1 MVRHDELGDLQFAL
15 ERMRQK
21 LNETTI
27 TKNYLNTVLNSLSDA
42 VLVTS
47 PNGIVKSCNEA
58 TQRLLGY
65 SEADLVGKPLVSFI
79 DEAHR
84 ECVRPEHSA
93 PEARETVLR
102 TASGQTIPVSMASS
116 AITTEDPQFQ
126 GNIYVARN
134 ITERKRAERRIRYLA
149 RYDTLTKMP
158 NRMQFQHLLQ
168 QAIARARR
176 NQRSLALLYL
186 DLDRFKEV
194 NDTFGH
200 AAGDRTLE
208 ILSERLTRNLSKDTV
223 IGRLAGDEFAMFI
236 DDLPVD
242 IDNRAAIGALARTL
256 LDEIS
261 RTFYVNQQEVY
272 LTASV
277 GIAICPYDAENVID
291 LIRNADA
298 AMYHSKQNGGNSC
311 AFYVPEMNAAA
322 VERLMLK
329 SKLRRALERDELVIL
344 YQSKVD
350 LRSGRVVGAEALLRW
365 RLPGHGDI
373 SPSHFIPLA
382 EETSLILDIGEWVLN
397 RVCADYRE
405 WQKMRAR
412 ARPHRH
418 QPVAAPTEAG
428 ELHRPLPQRVPQAR
442 GLAHLL
448 RAGSHRNHV
457 DDRPEAHHRLLNELY
472 AMGLNLAID
481 DFGTGYSSLSALQ
494 QFPIGTLKIDQSFVR
509 DVAVDSN
516 DAAIVRTIIDMG
528 KSLDLEVIAEGVE
541 ASEQLEFL
549 RKHGCYYAQGRLFG
563 DAMEAGKL
571 LAILAGQVGGAAYH
585 ARPVRA
591 HGAAADPPLVVAR
604 PPMLSA
610 RDLTL
615 RRGPEPLFEQVNFT
629 VFRGNKVGITGAN
642 GAGKSSLFA
651 AIRGELAADRGDI
664 ERPPDLKIAH
674 VEQEIAASER
684 AAIEFVLDGD
694 AELRAVLAAIAA
706 AERRDAAVGAR
717 RSSMRR
723 SRPSTAIA
731 PRRAP
736 PRSCMDSDSRPRI
749 TSGQVAEFSGGWRVR
764 LAMARALCSRADLLL
779 LDEPTNHLDLDAIVW
794 LEEWLTA
801 FPGTLLM
808 ISHDREFLD
817 AIIDRVLHIEN
828 RAHPRLLRQLL
839 AVRAKARRGTGAA
852 ARAAGAAD
860 AAHRR
865 DHHLRESLSRQRHQ
879 VAPGAE
885 PLEDAASAW
894 SASCR
899 RTSTAR
905 SSSSSRRR

>member
-1 MVRHDELGDLQFAL
+1 MARSLKTKYLLLALGVGAVLSLLLGGLAYYEHRVDAADVNQLTYATVAQKLEADLETRASSLGEITGTSLAPALSSGNKAAVASIAERLLDERDIERVEVLDARGAVLFSGGDPAAQAAGDWFVFQSTIHSNLVSAPVQRVGSLRIWMSRAEMQETLASIRKQLESQQGMQIKRMRGLLASITLPLLALGLAGAWFIARQLAGPISALVKSADRIGQGDYTRPLAVVRHDELGDLQFAL

-42 VLVTS
+42 VFVTS
-47 PNGIVKSCNEA
+47 PEGIVKSCNEA
-58 TQRLLGY
+58 AQRLLGY
-65 SEADLVGKPLVSFI
+65 QEADLLDKPLVSFI
-79 DEAHR
+79 DEVHLNAFDLTN
-84 ECVRPEHSA
+84 SA

-116 AITTEDPQFQ
+116 SITTHDPQFQ

-176 NQRSLALLYL
+176 NQRSVALLYL

-242 IDNRAAIGALARTL
+242 VDNRASIAGLARTL

-277 GIAICPYDAENVID
+277 GVAICPYDAENVID

-350 LRSGRVVGAEALLRW
+350 LRDGRVVGAEALLRW

-397 RVCADYRE
+397 RVCSDYRE
-405 WQKMRAR
+405 WQKIVPEPGRIAINLSLRQLKQASFIAR
-412 ARPHRH
+412 CRNVFRKHG
-418 QPVAAPTEAG
+418 VSPTCF
-428 ELHRPLPQRVPQAR
+428 ELEVTETTLMTDPKRTI
-442 GLAHLL
+442 G
-448 RAGSHRNHV
+448 
-457 DDRPEAHHRLLNELY
+457 LLNELY

-509 DVAVDSN
+509 DVAVDSD

-541 ASEQLEFL
+541 ACDQLEFL

-571 LAILAGQVGGAAYH
+571 LAILAGQTGGAAYH
-585 ARPVRA
+585 
-591 HGAAADPPLVVAR
+591 G
-604 PPMLSA
+604 
-610 RDLTL
+610 TL
-615 RRGPEPLFEQVNFT
+615 CNP
-629 VFRGNKVGITGAN
+629 
-642 GAGKSSLFA
+642 
-651 AIRGELAADRGDI
+651 
-664 ERPPDLKIAH
+664 
-674 VEQEIAASER
+674 
-684 AAIEFVLDGD
+684 
-694 AELRAVLAAIAA
+694 AVLRPI
-706 AERRDAAVGAR
+706 RL
-717 RSSMRR
+717 SS
-723 SRPSTAIA
+723 
-731 PRRAP
+731 
-736 PRSCMDSDSRPRI
+736 
-749 TSGQVAEFSGGWRVR
+749 
-764 LAMARALCSRADLLL
+764 
-779 LDEPTNHLDLDAIVW
+779 
-794 LEEWLTA
+794 
-801 FPGTLLM
+801 
-808 ISHDREFLD
+808 
-817 AIIDRVLHIEN
+817 
-828 RAHPRLLRQLL
+828 
-839 AVRAKARRGTGAA
+839 
-852 ARAAGAAD
+852 
-860 AAHRR
+860 
-865 DHHLRESLSRQRHQ
+865 
-879 VAPGAE
+879 
-885 PLEDAASAW
+885 
-894 SASCR
+894 
-899 RTSTAR
+899 
-905 SSSSSRRR
+905 

>member
-1 MVRHDELGDLQFAL
+1 MARSLKTKYLLLALAVGAVLSLLLGGLSYYEHRVDAADVNQLTYATVAQKLEADLETRASSLSEITATSLAPALSSGNKTAVASIAQRLLDERDIGRVEVLDARGTVLFRGGDPAAQAAGDWFVFQSTIHSNLVSAPVQRVGSLRIWMSRAEMRETLTSLGAQLESQQGMQIKRMRGLLAGITLPLLVLGLAGAWFIARQLSGPISALVKSADRIGQGDYTRPLAVVRHDELGDLQFAL

-47 PNGIVKSCNEA
+47 PEGIVKSCNEA

-65 SEADLVGKPLVSFI
+65 QEADLLGKPLVSFI
-79 DEAHR
+79 DETHKNGFDLTN
-84 ECVRPEHSA
+84 SA

-116 AITTEDPQFQ
+116 EITTADPQFQ

-176 NQRSLALLYL
+176 SQRSLALLYL

-200 AAGDRTLE
+200 SAGDRTLE

-223 IGRLAGDEFAMFI
+223 IGRLAGDEFAMFV
-236 DDLPVD
+236 DDLPMDV
-242 IDNRAAIGALARTL
+242 DNRASIGTLARTL

-277 GIAICPYDAENVID
+277 GVAICPYDAENVID

-350 LRSGRVVGAEALLRW
+350 LRNGRVVGAEALLRW

-397 RVCADYRE
+397 RVCSDYRE
-405 WQKMRAR
+405 WQKSVPEPGRIAINLSLRQLKQASFIARCRAVFR
-412 ARPHRH
+412 KHE
-418 QPVAAPTEAG
+418 VSPTCF
-428 ELHRPLPQRVPQAR
+428 ELEVTETTLMTDPKRTI
-442 GLAHLL
+442 G
-448 RAGSHRNHV
+448 
-457 DDRPEAHHRLLNELY
+457 LLNELY

-509 DVAVDSN
+509 DAAVDSD

-549 RKHGCYYAQGRLFG
+549 RRHGCYYAQGRLFG
-563 DAMEAGKL
+563 DAMEAGKM
-571 LAILAGQVGGAAYH
+571 LAILSAQVGGAPHH
-585 ARPVRA
+585 ATLCVPTVLRPIR
-591 HGAAADPPLVVAR
+591 
-604 PPMLSA
+604 LS
-610 RDLTL
+610 
-615 RRGPEPLFEQVNFT
+615 
-629 VFRGNKVGITGAN
+629 
-642 GAGKSSLFA
+642 S
-651 AIRGELAADRGDI
+651 
-664 ERPPDLKIAH
+664 
-674 VEQEIAASER
+674 
-684 AAIEFVLDGD
+684 
-694 AELRAVLAAIAA
+694 
-706 AERRDAAVGAR
+706 
-717 RSSMRR
+717 
-723 SRPSTAIA
+723 
-731 PRRAP
+731 
-736 PRSCMDSDSRPRI
+736 
-749 TSGQVAEFSGGWRVR
+749 
-764 LAMARALCSRADLLL
+764 
-779 LDEPTNHLDLDAIVW
+779 
-794 LEEWLTA
+794 
-801 FPGTLLM
+801 
-808 ISHDREFLD
+808 
-817 AIIDRVLHIEN
+817 
-828 RAHPRLLRQLL
+828 
-839 AVRAKARRGTGAA
+839 
-852 ARAAGAAD
+852 
-860 AAHRR
+860 
-865 DHHLRESLSRQRHQ
+865 
-879 VAPGAE
+879 
-885 PLEDAASAW
+885 
-894 SASCR
+894 
-899 RTSTAR
+899 
-905 SSSSSRRR
+905 

>member
-1 MVRHDELGDLQFAL
+1 MARSLKTKYLLLALVFGAVLSLLLGTLSYYEHRVDAADVNQLTYATVAQRLEADLETRASSLSEITGTSLGPALSSGSKAAVTSIAERLLDERDIERVEVLDAHGTVLFRGGDPAAQQSEDWFSFQSTIHSNLVSAPVQRVGSLRIWMSRAEMNETLASIRKQLESQQGFQIKRMRGLLAGITLPLLLLGLVGAWFIARQIERPISALVMSADRIGQGDYTMPLAVVRHNELGELQFAL

-42 VLVTS
+42 VFVTS
-47 PNGIVKSCNEA
+47 PEGIVKSCNEA
-58 TQRLLGY
+58 THKLLGY
-65 SEADLVGKPLVSFI
+65 QEADLLGKPLVSFI

-84 ECVRPEHSA
+84 GALDLANPA

-102 TASGQTIPVSMASS
+102 TASGQTIPVSMAGS
-116 AITTEDPQFQ
+116 AITTEDPQFR

-176 NQRSLALLYL
+176 SQHSLALLYL

-208 ILSERLTRNLSKDTV
+208 ILSERLTRSLTSDTV
-223 IGRLAGDEFAMFI
+223 IGRLAGDEFAMFV
-236 DDLPVD
+236 DDLPMDV
-242 IDNRAAIGALARTL
+242 DNRASIGALARTL

-277 GIAICPYDAENVID
+277 GVAICPYDAENVID

-350 LRSGRVVGAEALLRW
+350 LRTGRVVGAEALLRW

-397 RVCADYRE
+397 RVCSDYRE
-405 WQKMRAR
+405 WQKTVPEPGRIAINLSLRQLKQSSFIAR
-412 ARPHRH
+412 CRSVFRKHE
-418 QPVAAPTEAG
+418 VSPTCF
-428 ELHRPLPQRVPQAR
+428 ELEVTETTLMTDPKRTI
-442 GLAHLL
+442 G
-448 RAGSHRNHV
+448 
-457 DDRPEAHHRLLNELY
+457 LLNELY

-509 DVAVDSN
+509 DVAVDSD

-541 ASEQLEFL
+541 ESEQLEFL

-563 DAMEAGKL
+563 DAMAAGKL
-571 LAILAGQVGGAAYH
+571 LEILSSQAGGAPHH
-585 ARPVRA
+585 A
-591 HGAAADPPLVVAR
+591 
-604 PPMLSA
+604 
-610 RDLTL
+610 
-615 RRGPEPLFEQVNFT
+615 
-629 VFRGNKVGITGAN
+629 
-642 GAGKSSLFA
+642 
-651 AIRGELAADRGDI
+651 
-664 ERPPDLKIAH
+664 
-674 VEQEIAASER
+674 
-684 AAIEFVLDGD
+684 
-694 AELRAVLAAIAA
+694 
-706 AERRDAAVGAR
+706 
-717 RSSMRR
+717 
-723 SRPSTAIA
+723 
-731 PRRAP
+731 
-736 PRSCMDSDSRPRI
+736 
-749 TSGQVAEFSGGWRVR
+749 
-764 LAMARALCSRADLLL
+764 ALCV
-779 LDEPTNHLDLDAIVW
+779 PT
-794 LEEWLTA
+794 
-801 FPGTLLM
+801 
-808 ISHDREFLD
+808 
-817 AIIDRVLHIEN
+817 VLRPI
-828 RAHPRLLRQLL
+828 RL
-839 AVRAKARRGTGAA
+839 
-852 ARAAGAAD
+852 
-860 AAHRR
+860 
-865 DHHLRESLSRQRHQ
+865 
-879 VAPGAE
+879 
-885 PLEDAASAW
+885 
-894 SASCR
+894 
-899 RTSTAR
+899 
-905 SSSSSRRR
+905 SS